1 MPNPKPALVVQHP
14 LLNIAQIAVETYI
27 RDHVIMPVPF
37 TLPADQAQPQG
48 AFVSIVVHKA
58 LRGSV
63 GTVRPT
69 QPTLAGEVIHNAV
82 AAAVR
87 DPRFSPVRAEELA
100 DLNYIIDLVDALEPI
115 DSPAQLDPAQ
125 YGLVVRAARKMGVV
139 LPQTSGIDTAEA
151 QVELALRK
159 ARIDPAE
166 KYRLER
172 FCVQRLVPASG
183 DYQQTVS

>member
-1 MPNPKPALVVQHP
+1 MPNAKPSLIVQHP
-14 LLNIAQIAVETYI
+14 LLTIARIAVETYI
-27 RDHVIMPVPF
+27 REHVILPVPF

-48 AFVSIVVHKA
+48 AFVSIIVHKQ

-63 GTVRPT
+63 GTVRPI

-100 DLNYIIDLVDALEPI
+100 DLNYIIDLVDQLERI
-115 DSPAQLDPAQ
+115 AGQDQLDPTQ
-125 YGLVVRAARKMGVV
+125 HGVVARAGRKIGVV
-139 LPQTSGIDTAEA
+139 LPQTSEISTAEA
-151 QVELALRK
+151 QIGLALRK
-159 ARIDPAE
+159 AGIDPAE
-166 KYRLER
+166 HYRLER
-172 FCVQRLVPASG
+172 FRVQRLVAASG